1 MGFPCTINVKHLFR
15 NNVDKEENV
24 DVAGGYSASFRSD
37 RRRIVLRSR
46 KVRNVSTSFLWKES
60 RFLLAKRR
68 EKLCV
73 KRIS

>member
-15 NNVDKEENV
+15 NNVEEENV
-24 DVAGGYSASFRSD
+24 DIAGYSARYRSD

-46 KVRNVSTSFLWKES
+46 KVGNVSPSFLWKES
-60 RFLLAKRR
+60 RFLFAGRR
-68 EKLCV
+68 EKLYV